1 MNRQG
6 PGKIEWTDWSWSI
19 VTGCSKLCPYCYAAA
34 MARRF
39 RRSFEPTC
47 HPERLGEPGKLRQ
60 PSKIFVA
67 SAGDLFD
74 PAIPFDFVAQVWQAM
89 WQAPQHTYQILTKQP
104 ARMREFVTK
113 WYSETSG
120 MATRQQDFYSHVWL
134 GTTIT
139 CQADAD
145 ARIGEL
151 LQTPAAVRFVSVE
164 PMLGAVDLSCH
175 LRCMDCDGSGS
186 VDSGG
191 SYPWG
196 EWIML
201 PCEDHNPGLDWV
213 ICGAMS
219 GPGAIPPQRDWVESL
234 REQCQRAGVPYF
246 EKGSLSNVV
255 DRPLVQQWPEAGER

>member
-113 WYSETSG
+113 WYKEESG
-120 MATRQQDFYSHVWL
+120 LAVRQRDFFDHVWL
-134 GTTIT
+134 GTSLTSDDDHA
-139 CQADAD
+139 QAWQ
-145 ARIGEL
+145 L
-151 LQTPAAVRFVSVE
+151 LQTPAALRFISYE
-164 PMLGAVDLSCH
+164 PALGPLDLDKWELICRTWRH
-175 LRCMDCDGSGS
+175 GSTIGT
-186 VDSGG
+186 
-191 SYPWG
+191 Y
-196 EWIML
+196 
-201 PCEDHNPGLDWV
+201 LDWV
-213 ICGAMS
+213 IVGAQT
-219 GPGAIPPQRDWVESL
+219 GPRAIPPQRDWVESL

>member
-139 CQADAD
+139 NQADAD
-145 ARIGEL
+145 ERIPEL
-151 LQTPAAVRFVSVE
+151 LQTPAAVHFVSVE
-164 PMLGAVDLSCH
+164 PMLGAVDLTAIDYDEI
-175 LRCMDCDGSGS
+175 LAAFAWQGR
-186 VDSGG
+186 
-191 SYPWG
+191 
-196 EWIML
+196 IA
-201 PCEDHNPGLDWV
+201 WV
-213 ICGAMS
+213 IVGAQT
-219 GPGAIPPQRDWVESL
+219 GPRAIPPQRDWVESL

-246 EKGSLSNVV
+246 EKGSIAKVV
-255 DRPLVQQWPEAGER
+255 DRPLVQEWPK